1 MPKPRL
7 VTSGHDAAPDHAKSP
22 RGRKSRE
29 KLLDAARGALIEGQ
43 GQAEISEIA
52 ARAGLST
59 GLAYHHFGSKD
70 GLVAAVVEEF
80 YARYG
85 QIANTRFR
93 GETWPDREIQRV
105 SAITRFLLEE
115 PFTATLYGPLG
126 RSSAVVNAEAACMA
140 DLIERG
146 ALNIAQGQADGDL
159 PRQTDPRLAAG
170 FVLGGMRQSVSTAFL
185 SGAAIDPDALATAI
199 WTLIAQSLGL
209 RTGSMI

>member
-1 MPKPRL
+1 
-7 VTSGHDAAPDHAKSP
+7 
-22 RGRKSRE
+22 
-29 KLLDAARGALIEGQ
+29 
-43 GQAEISEIA
+43 
-52 ARAGLST
+52 
-59 GLAYHHFGSKD
+59 LAYHHFGSKD

-85 QIANTRFR
+85 QIANTHFR
-93 GETWPDREIQRV
+93 GETWSDREIQRV
-105 SAITRFLLEE
+105 SAVTRFLLEE

-185 SGAAIDPDALATAI
+185 SGTAIDPDALATAI